1 MAAPI
6 KARISKAE
14 RTKESIL
21 TVAEQAFSENG
32 FDATT
37 LDFIGEQAGIQ
48 GTAILYH
55 YATKRELYEAVL
67 DRMFTPLVDEVDL
80 LVRGDGPLEA
90 RLLAVTSTMVRFA
103 SDRPGAARLLL
114 REASAGSAD
123 VKDIVGSA
131 TERHWKRLL
140 GALNAERSGD
150 ADVDPMIF
158 WNIIVGAI
166 CFYFAAGP
174 TVGGLSYD
182 PSDPKRTAAFEEVM
196 INLTATLVASREKG
210 SDDA

>member
-1 MAAPI
+1 MATPS
-6 KARISKAE
+6 KARLSKAE

-21 TVAEQAFSENG
+21 TAAERSFSENG

-37 LDFIGEQAGIQ
+37 LDFIGERAGIQ

-80 LVRGDGPLEA
+80 LVSGHGPLEE

-103 SDRPGAARLLL
+103 SKQPGAARLLL

-140 GALNAERSGD
+140 EALNAEQSGD
-150 ADVDPMIF
+150 MDGDPMIF

-182 PSDPKRTAAFEEVM
+182 PSDPLRTAAFEDVM
-196 INLTATLVASREKG
+196 MNLTATLVASRTK
-210 SDDA
+210 SSHSA

>member
-1 MAAPI
+1 MATPS
-6 KARISKAE
+6 KARLSKAE

-21 TVAEQAFSENG
+21 TAAERSFSENG

-37 LDFIGEQAGIQ
+37 LDFIGERAGIQ

-80 LVRGDGPLEA
+80 LVSGHGPLEE

-103 SDRPGAARLLL
+103 SKQPGAARLLL

-140 GALNAERSGD
+140 EALNAEQSGD
-150 ADVDPMIF
+150 MDGDPMIF

-182 PSDPKRTAAFEEVM
+182 PSDPLRTAAFEDVM
-196 INLTATLVASREKG
+196 MNLTATLVASRTKT
-210 SDDA
+210 SHSA